1 MAPSREKYIWISL
14 TKKNPMNDKN
24 NTQNFADFIKEKR
37 TSKNISLERLSE
49 LTKIQVYH
57 LEALELGEF
66 EKLPPLVYRAGIF
79 KRLAKFL
86 VIDEIEILEAY
97 QKETSKPDFGA
108 SLNSYN
114 YPIVRK
120 KSYFILTP
128 NKLIFFL
135 GAALLLLFS
144 YYLWYQFNF
153 LVGPPNLAIEPKE
166 DIVTKNEIILINGKT
181 DIGVDLTVNGENVY
195 VASGGIFKKEIKLA
209 DGVNLIEIAAV
220 NGFGKTKKIIRK
232 IFKEAEIIN

>member
-1 MAPSREKYIWISL
+1 
-14 TKKNPMNDKN
+14 MNDKN
-24 NTQNFADFIKEKR
+24 DAKNFADFIKEKR
-37 TSKNISLERLSE
+37 MSKNISLEKLSE

-57 LEALELGEF
+57 LEALELGQF

-86 VIDEIEILEAY
+86 VIDENEILEAY
-97 QKETSKPDFGA
+97 QKEARQTDFDA
-108 SLNSYN
+108 SLSSYDS
-114 YPIVRK
+114 PIVRK

-135 GAALLLLFS
+135 GAVLLLLFS
-144 YYLWYQFNF
+144 SYLWYQFNF
-153 LVGPPNLAIEPKE
+153 LVGPPNLAIEPKK
-166 DIVTKNEIILINGKT
+166 DLVTKDETILINGKT
-181 DIGVDLTVNGENVY
+181 DSGVNLTVNGENVY

-209 DGVNLIEIAAV
+209 DGVNMIEIAAV

-232 IFKEAEIIN
+232 VFKETEVIN

>member
-1 MAPSREKYIWISL
+1 MS
-14 TKKNPMNDKN
+14 DKN

-37 TSKNISLERLSE
+37 VSKNISLERLSE

-57 LEALELGEF
+57 LEALELGQF

-86 VIDEIEILEAY
+86 VIDENEILKAY
-97 QKETSKPDFGA
+97 QKETRQPDFGILP
-108 SLNSYN
+108 SSYDS
-114 YPIVRK
+114 PIVKRR
-120 KSYFILTP
+120 SYFILTP

-135 GAALLLLFS
+135 GATLLLLFS
-144 YYLWYQFNF
+144 SYLWYQFNF

-166 DIVTKNEIILINGKT
+166 DIVTKNETILINGKT
-181 DIGVDLTVNGENVY
+181 DSGVDLTVNGENIY
-195 VASGGIFKKEIKLA
+195 VSSGGIFRKEIKLA
-209 DGVNLIEIAAV
+209 DGVNIVEIAAV
-220 NGFGKTKKIIRK
+220 NGFGKTQKIIRK